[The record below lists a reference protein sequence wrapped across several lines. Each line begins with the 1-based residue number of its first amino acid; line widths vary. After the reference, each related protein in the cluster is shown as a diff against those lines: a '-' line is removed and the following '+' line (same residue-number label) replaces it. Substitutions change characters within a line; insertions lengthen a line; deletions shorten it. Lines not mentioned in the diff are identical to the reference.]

1 MDQKEAV
8 KRDPMHAI
16 AAGIVRYRFV
26 IILLFLLAA
35 VYCALSLSRVKVNS
49 DLTAFLS
56 PETETRQGLTVME
69 EEFLTYASENIMI
82 SNVTYQ
88 RVEELR
94 GQIEALEGVASVTFD
109 DSNAHYTNASALL
122 GISYAG
128 PGDGGRGADRG
139 GGDRGDPAVH
149 LAQLF

>member
-56 PETETRQGLTVME
+56 PETETRQGLTIME
-69 EEFLTYASENIMI
+69 REFTTYEAENIMA
-82 SNVTYQ
+82 SNVTYE
-88 RVEELR
+88 RAK
-94 GQIEALEGVASVTFD
+94 ALADEIAEIDGVGGVGFD
-109 DSNAHYTNASALL
+109 DTDAHYTRASALL
-122 GISYAG
+122 SVSYAG
-128 PGDGGRGADRG
+128 PS
-139 GGDRGDPAVH
+139 
-149 LAQLF
+149 